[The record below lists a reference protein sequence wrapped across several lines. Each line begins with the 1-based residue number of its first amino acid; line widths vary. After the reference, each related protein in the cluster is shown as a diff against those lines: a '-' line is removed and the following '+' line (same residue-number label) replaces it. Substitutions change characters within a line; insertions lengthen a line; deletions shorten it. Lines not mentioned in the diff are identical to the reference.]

1 MNALFMGAREKI
13 QREKIL
19 QRSIFLQT
27 KNKIFGVNGTQN
39 SKWDLELDK
48 KNYPFSIPF
57 TLAYTK
63 VNGTQKGSKWD

>member
-1 MNALFMGAREKI
+1 MGAREKI
-13 QREKIL
+13 QRKKIL

-48 KNYPFSIPF
+48 KKLSFFDPIYPS
-57 TLAYTK
+57 LY
-63 VNGTQKGSKWD
+63 

>member
-13 QREKIL
+13 QREQIL

-48 KNYPFSIPF
+48 KKLSFFDPIYPS
-57 TLAYTK
+57 LY
-63 VNGTQKGSKWD
+63 